1 MCREADDLNDLKVP
15 KVPKVLKDFKVLRE
29 YSAVCFL
36 RGFFRRRSF
45 PNLRLRRPFRPLFVF
60 RSAAPLS
67 APRKEIF

>member
-1 MCREADDLNDLKVP
+1 MYREADDLNDLNDLNDLKVP
-15 KVPKVLKDFKVLRE
+15 KVLNDFKVLRE

-36 RGFFRRRSF
+36 R
-45 PNLRLRRPFRPLFVF
+45 RPFRPLFVS